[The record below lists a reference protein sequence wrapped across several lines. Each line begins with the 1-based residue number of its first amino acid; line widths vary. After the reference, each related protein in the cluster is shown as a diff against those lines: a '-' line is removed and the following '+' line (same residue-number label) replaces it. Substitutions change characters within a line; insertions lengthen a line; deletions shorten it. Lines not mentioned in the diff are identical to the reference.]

1 MCNTC
6 LQWLIHLYHH
16 SDSTSKSPCKVF
28 HDKEYM
34 EQLEKSFQKKIL
46 TNALMSASFWR
57 RQQLQLLVGEES
69 KNSHILSKA
78 HANFIIVNESRRINK
93 TIMRSKRL

>member
-6 LQWLIHLYHH
+6 MQWLTHLYQH
-16 SDSTSKSPCKVF
+16 SDCTSKSTCKTF
-28 HDKEYM
+28 HTREYM
-34 EQLEKSFQKKIL
+34 ENLEKQFQKKIL
-46 TNALMSASFWR
+46 INALMSASFWK
-57 RQQLQLLVGEES
+57 RQQVQLIEGEN
-69 KNSHILSKA
+69 KNLHILSKA